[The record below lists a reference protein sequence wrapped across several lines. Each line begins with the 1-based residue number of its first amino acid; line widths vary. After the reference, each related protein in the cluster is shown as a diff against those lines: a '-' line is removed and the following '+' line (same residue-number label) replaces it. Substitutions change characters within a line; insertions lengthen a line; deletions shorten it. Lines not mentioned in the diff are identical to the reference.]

1 MASLNQNSSES
12 FTSGIEYN
20 CNKTQE
26 AIFLVLY
33 AVVGIVMFFGNS
45 FVCVV
50 FLASR
55 KLRHSF
61 MNMFLLSLSASDI
74 LMAAFV
80 IPFYTVHCFRD
91 CPHSLTSYCW
101 LLRKARDFVLAAT
114 TLNICAITYDRFLA
128 ILRPLQYGAKMTRL
142 RVGVIL
148 TAVWL
153 IPAVV
158 AATRNAWNQRTDDNA
173 QRHLKVKLYDTF
185 VVIIPVLLFQIGIVT
200 VNIQIIRNI
209 HKHEQAAKIC
219 GALHSPDQ
227 LKKDLREISRLRKG
241 TTSCVIV
248 VMTFVICWLP
258 KTVHNFSYIVDS
270 PDPLLS
276 SPLFFRIC
284 FIFLFIQSSFNPF
297 IYTVYRAQFRKA
309 TRDIITR
316 FYLGP
321 KQHKNNSYLWLET
334 HVVNSVCFISFVMHN
349 AIRKRPTAMFLR
361 RDVSFDI
368 HAIDDIIC
376 FSKVYSFHN
385 TFWEMLD

>member
-1 MASLNQNSSES
+1 MAALNQNSSEP
-12 FTSGIEYN
+12 FTGGFKYN
-20 CNKTQE
+20 CETTQE

-33 AVVGIVMFFGNS
+33 AVVGLVMFFGNS

-61 MNMFLLSLSASDI
+61 MNIFLLSLSASDV

-91 CPHSLTSYCW
+91 CPHSLTTYCW

-153 IPAVV
+153 IPSVV
-158 AATRNAWNQRTDDNA
+158 AATRNAWNQRTDNDV
-173 QRHLKVKLYDTF
+173 QRHLKVKLYDIF

-200 VNIQIIRNI
+200 VNIQIIHKI
-209 HKHEQAAKIC
+209 HRHEQAAKMC
-219 GALHSPDQ
+219 AASHSPDQ
-227 LKKDLREISRLRKG
+227 HKSDLREISRLKKG

-248 VMTFVICWLP
+248 VMTFVVCWLP
-258 KTVHNFSYIVDS
+258 KTVHNFSYIVDP
-270 PDPLLS
+270 PDPILS

-284 FIFLFIQSSFNPF
+284 FTFLFIQSSFNPF
-297 IYTVYRAQFRKA
+297 IYTVYKAQFRKA
-309 TRDIITR
+309 AGDIIAK
-316 FYLGP
+316 FYPGP
-321 KQHKNNSYLWLET
+321 KQPKIHLYL
-334 HVVNSVCFISFVMHN
+334 
-349 AIRKRPTAMFLR
+349 
-361 RDVSFDI
+361 
-368 HAIDDIIC
+368 
-376 FSKVYSFHN
+376 
-385 TFWEMLD
+385 